1 MAEQHGTRPPA
12 TVDAVVVGAGFA
24 GLYMIHR
31 LRGLGL
37 TLRAFEAGSGVGGT
51 WYWNRYPGARCDV
64 ESLQYSF
71 SFDEA
76 LQQEWEWTERYPSQA
91 EILRYLD
98 HVADRFYLRRDITFD
113 ARVTAA
119 RWDDAAGRWTVE
131 TEQGEQVTARFV
143 IMATGALS
151 ASRRPDLPGLDS
163 FKGRWFH
170 TGTWPH
176 ETVDFTGQRVGVIGT
191 GSSGIQTIPV
201 VAQQAAE
208 VTVFQRTPNFSIPA
222 WNGPLDPAVQRDW
235 KARYPE
241 MRAKARN
248 TRSGILYEYSSRGAS
263 DVDEAERQAEF
274 DRRWARGGAN
284 FTHAFNDI
292 FLNAESNE
300 LAAEY
305 VRNRI
310 RALVRDPKLATKLT
324 PTDHP
329 IGTKRICV
337 DTDYYATF
345 NRPNVSLV
353 DVREEPIEAITPDG
367 IRTRAREYPLDSII
381 FATGY
386 DAVTGALMRID
397 LQGRDGAR
405 IRDRWAHGPTSY
417 LGLMVAG
424 FPNLFTVTGPGSP
437 SILTNVV
444 VSIEQ
449 HVEWI
454 ADCLAH
460 LRARGLTRI
469 EATEEAET
477 AWVAEVAEIAS
488 GTLFPQANSW
498 YMGANVPGK
507 PRVFLPYVGGFAR
520 YTEVC
525 AKVVADGYAGFRLA

>member
-1 MAEQHGTRPPA
+1 MTQQGDA
-12 TVDAVVVGAGFA
+12 TPVDAVVVGAGFA
-24 GLYMIHR
+24 GLYALHR

-37 TLRAFEAGSGVGGT
+37 GVRGFEAGSSVGGT

-76 LQQEWEWTERYPSQA
+76 LQREWVWTERYPSQA

-98 HVADRFYLRRDITFD
+98 HVADRSDLRRHFTFH

-119 RWDDAAGRWTVE
+119 RWDEAAGVWQVE
-131 TEQGEQVTARFV
+131 TEAGERVAARFLV
-143 IMATGALS
+143 MATGALS
-151 ASRRPDLPGLDS
+151 ASRRPDIPGLER
-163 FKGRWFH
+163 FRGRWYH

-176 ETVDFTGQRVGVIGT
+176 EEVDFSGQRVAVIGT
-191 GSSGIQTIPV
+191 GSSGIQTIPA
-201 VAQQAAE
+201 VARQAAH

-222 WNGPLDPAVQRDW
+222 WNRPLETAEQEAW

-241 MRAKARN
+241 MRAKARE
-248 TRSGILYEYSSRGAS
+248 TRSGILYEYSTRGAFE
-263 DVDEAERQAEF
+263 VDEAERQAEF

-292 FLNAESNE
+292 FVNAEANE

-305 VRNRI
+305 VRGRI
-310 RALVRDPKLATKLT
+310 RALVRDPAVAAKLT

-345 NRPNVSLV
+345 NRPNVTLV
-353 DVREEPIEAITPDG
+353 DLRAEPIEAITPEG
-367 IRTRAREYPLDSII
+367 IRTARREVKLDAII

-386 DAVTGALMRID
+386 DAVTGALLRIAIT
-397 LQGRDGAR
+397 GRDDAR
-405 IRDRWAHGPTSY
+405 LQDRWAAGPSSY
-417 LGLMVAG
+417 LGLMMAG

-444 VSIEQ
+444 VSIEH

-454 ADCLAH
+454 ADCIAH

-469 EATEEAET
+469 EPTEEAE
-477 AWVAEVAEIAS
+477 AQWVAEVALVAS
-488 GTLFPQANSW
+488 GTLFPRANSW
-498 YMGANVPGK
+498 YMGANIPGK
-507 PRVFLPYVGGFAR
+507 PRVFLPYVGGFSRYAGICADIAAR
-520 YTEVC
+520 
-525 AKVVADGYAGFRLA
+525 GYAGFKLT